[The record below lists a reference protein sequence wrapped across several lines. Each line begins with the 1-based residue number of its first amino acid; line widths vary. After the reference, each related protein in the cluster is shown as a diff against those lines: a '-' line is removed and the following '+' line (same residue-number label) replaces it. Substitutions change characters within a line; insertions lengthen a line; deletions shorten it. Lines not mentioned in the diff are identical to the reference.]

1 MSEADDRAAAPHRWP
16 VRVYYEDTDATG
28 VVYHAAY
35 LDFAERARTE
45 MLRARGIDRRRMRAE
60 TGLYIAVRD
69 LAISYRAPA
78 RLDDALEVHSWPARM
93 RAATAEMAQEIR
105 RGDLLLAR
113 LDLRL
118 VCLRAGGRPARWPA
132 ALRVPARGRP

>member
-1 MSEADDRAAAPHRWP
+1 MNAAGETGADAPHRWP

-35 LDFAERARTE
+35 LGFAERARTE
-45 MLRARGIDRRRMRAE
+45 MLRARGLDQRRLRAE
-60 TGLYIAVRD
+60 TGLYFAVRD

-78 RLDDALEVHSWPARM
+78 RLDDALEIFSWTTRIG
-93 RAATAEMAQEIR
+93 AATAGMAQEIR
-105 RGDLLLAR
+105 RGGLPLAR

-118 VCLRAGGRPARWPA
+118 VCLRADGRPARWPA
-132 ALRVPARGRP
+132 AARLRP

>member
-1 MSEADDRAAAPHRWP
+1 MNPADETRPEAPHRWP

-35 LDFAERARTE
+35 LAFAERARTE
-45 MLRARGIDRRRMRAE
+45 MLRARGLDQRRLRAE
-60 TGLYIAVRD
+60 TGLYFAVRD

-78 RLDDALEVHSWPARM
+78 RLDDALEICSWTKRIG
-93 RAATAEMAQEIR
+93 AATAEMVQDIR
-105 RGDLLLAR
+105 RGDRPLAR

-118 VCLRAGGRPARWPA
+118 VCLRADGRPARWPA
-132 ALRVPARGRP
+132 AARLHP